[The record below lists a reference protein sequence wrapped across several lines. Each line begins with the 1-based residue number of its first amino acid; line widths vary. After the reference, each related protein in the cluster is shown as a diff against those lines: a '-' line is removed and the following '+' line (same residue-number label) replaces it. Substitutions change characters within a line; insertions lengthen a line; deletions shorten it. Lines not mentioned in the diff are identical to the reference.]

1 MQEISGS
8 ANTITGSYKD
18 LKYAH
23 LEHDDDKFNSNKD
36 IDYEKTKFNQHHYYL
51 SEHGYK
57 DEDDFLDRNYE
68 QPIQE
73 MNEKYKKQRQ
83 KTRIL
88 KDYAEYE
95 KQREQVIRNRG
106 SKKPYGRNR
115 LLTRK
120 YGTKED
126 KEEIYNQFLKHGVS
140 IEEIT
145 RAINAG
151 FHESTKAF
159 NERYKE
165 RMMIT
170 ESFTH
175 LDEGADHTHDNFY
188 GFGRD
193 KFGKPYTDINQSLH
207 DIYGGK
213 KHKYN
218 KNGEM
223 IRDKNGK
230 PKEFKKNNRDVWK
243 EFRDEMDK
251 STVEHVNA
259 KLIDLAKDKGFQ
271 FNAPKFVRKNVNEH
285 DYEEHDIYKAN
296 AQRKDKLID
305 DLVLRFP
312 DKKLKKGK
320 DKTDKG
326 KVTKPIKD
334 EGTQAILRHGD
345 IDSLMNLYKMLESN
359 RKKEEEKKE
368 KELKEREEKLK
379 QQEEEQKRKDDEL
392 NRRENQLEERERR
405 LSISEYKVQQDE
417 QDAQNML
424 DFVNN
429 KALEIDE
436 KLNRREEQINENAKQ
451 LSNAYKGTKKYLYYK
466 HIYNKATKSWNDEK
480 RELSYD
486 AWLRKKQF
494 WLVDSKDYIAEDRL
508 RKNMKREAGV
518 KDDNNLYV
526 KKNKEKDDTH
536 FDPADDD

>member
-36 IDYEKTKFNQHHYYL
+36 IDYEKTKFNHHHYYL
-51 SEHGYK
+51 SENGYK
-57 DEDDFLDRNYE
+57 DENDFLDKNYE

-145 RAINAG
+145 EAINAG

-159 NERYKE
+159 NERFKG

-223 IRDKNGK
+223 IRDKNGE

-259 KLIDLAKDKGFQ
+259 KLIDLAKDKGIQ
-271 FNAPKFVRKNVNEH
+271 FNAPKFVRKNVNEN

-312 DKKLKKGK
+312 DKKLKTGK

-368 KELKEREEKLK
+368 KELKEREERLN
-379 QQEEEQKRKDDEL
+379 QQEEDLNAREEYLFAVYDKVVEFSQFYRRVQPVILYDSGSKEWKKDRLIIAELQEEDKYDEYLEKVDDKFEKADEVVEFVKEQKPKPKPKP
-392 NRRENQLEERERR
+392 
-405 LSISEYKVQQDE
+405 KVTT
-417 QDAQNML
+417 
-424 DFVNN
+424 
-429 KALEIDE
+429 I
-436 KLNRREEQINENAKQ
+436 
-451 LSNAYKGTKKYLYYK
+451 
-466 HIYNKATKSWNDEK
+466 
-480 RELSYD
+480 
-486 AWLRKKQF
+486 
-494 WLVDSKDYIAEDRL
+494 
-508 RKNMKREAGV
+508 
-518 KDDNNLYV
+518 
-526 KKNKEKDDTH
+526 KKNGKKIKVDENGKPI
-536 FDPADDD
+536 FDPMDD

>member
-57 DEDDFLDRNYE
+57 DENDFLDKNYE

-126 KEEIYNQFLKHGVS
+126 KEEIYNQFLKQDVTV
-140 IEEIT
+140 EEIT
-145 RAINAG
+145 GAINAG

-159 NERYKE
+159 NERYKG
-165 RMMIT
+165 RMMII

-207 DIYGGK
+207 DIYGGT

-223 IRDKNGK
+223 IRDKNGE

-271 FNAPKFVRKNVNEH
+271 FNAPKFVRKNVNEN

-312 DKKLKKGK
+312 DKKLKTTKN
-320 DKTDKG
+320 

-334 EGTQAILRHGD
+334 EGTQAILRRGD
-345 IDSLMNLYKMLESN
+345 MDSLMNLYKMLESN

-368 KELKEREEKLK
+368 KELKEREQSLK
-379 QQEEEQKRKDDEL
+379 QREEEQKEREDNLDRRKQEQ
-392 NRRENQLEERERR
+392 ELEEE
-405 LSISEYKVQQDE
+405 D
-417 QDAQNML
+417 
-424 DFVNN
+424 
-429 KALEIDE
+429 
-436 KLNRREEQINENAKQ
+436 LNAREEYLLAVYDKVVEFSQFYKRVEPVILYDSGSNEW
-451 LSNAYKGTKKYLYYK
+451 KKDRL
-466 HIYNKATKSWNDEK
+466 I
-480 RELSYD
+480 
-486 AWLRKKQF
+486 
-494 WLVDSKDYIAEDRL
+494 IAELQKEDKYDEYL
-508 RKNMKREAGV
+508 EKV
-518 KDDNNLYV
+518 DDKFEKADEV
-526 KKNKEKDDTH
+526 VEFVTEQKPKPKPKPKPKVTTIKKNGKKIKVDENGKPIIDPMDD
-536 FDPADDD
+536 

>member
-36 IDYEKTKFNQHHYYL
+36 IDYEKTKFNQHYYYL

-83 KTRIL
+83 KKRIL

-145 RAINAG
+145 RAINSG
-151 FHESTKAF
+151 FHESTRAF

-223 IRDKNGK
+223 LRDKNGK
-230 PKEFKKNNRDVWK
+230 PREFKKNNRDVWK

-271 FNAPKFVRKNVNEH
+271 FNAPKFVRKNVNEN

-312 DKKLKKGK
+312 DKKLKTGK

-334 EGTQAILRHGD
+334 EGTQAILRRGD

-379 QQEEEQKRKDDEL
+379 QQEEEQKKREYNLDSREIQLEQREESVNNVSKSNYQLMKDVGDRKKELLDKEMLLNAYQDKLDSSYTRARHYVFYEHELLQMKKQVNKNYTRKD
-392 NRRENQLEERERR
+392 LEK
-405 LSISEYKVQQDE
+405 EY
-417 QDAQNML
+417 
-424 DFVNN
+424 
-429 KALEIDE
+429 
-436 KLNRREEQINENAKQ
+436 NAFNSDNLK
-451 LSNAYKGTKKYLYYK
+451 NV
-466 HIYNKATKSWNDEK
+466 
-480 RELSYD
+480 
-486 AWLRKKQF
+486 
-494 WLVDSKDYIAEDRL
+494 LVDSIFYQRYLKQEKAL
-508 RKNMKREAGV
+508 RREGISKGV
-518 KDDNNLYV
+518 IEPEPDETQSN
-526 KKNKEKDDTH
+526 KKNKNFNPTGQNDD
-536 FDPADDD
+536 

>member
-8 ANTITGSYKD
+8 ANTETGSYKD

-51 SEHGYK
+51 NEHGYK
-57 DEDDFLDRNYE
+57 DEDDFINQNYDE
-68 QPIQE
+68 PIRE
-73 MNEKYKKQRQ
+73 IDEKHKARRQYKRMLGSYEEYAK
-83 KTRIL
+83 KKENDTRR
-88 KDYAEYE
+88 K
-95 KQREQVIRNRG
+95 G
-106 SKKPYGRNR
+106 SNKPYGRDR

-120 YGTKED
+120 YGTQED
-126 KEEIYNQFLKHGVS
+126 KEEIYNQFLKQDVS

-145 RAINAG
+145 EAINSA

-159 NERYKE
+159 NERYKGQL
-165 RMMIT
+165 IIA

-175 LDEGADHTHDNFY
+175 VDEGADHTHDHLY
-188 GFGRD
+188 AIGTDRY
-193 KFGKPYTDINQSLH
+193 GKPRTDINQSLH

-218 KNGEM
+218 KKGEM

-259 KLIDLAKDKGFQ
+259 KLIDLAKDKGIR
-271 FNAPKFVRKNVNEH
+271 FNAPKFVRKNVNEN

-312 DKKLKKGK
+312 DKRIKAGK
-320 DKTDKG
+320 DETDKG

-334 EGTQAILRHGD
+334 EGTQAILRHGN
-345 IDSLMNLYKMLESN
+345 IDSLMNLYKMLESS
-359 RKKEEEKKE
+359 RKEEEEKKE
-368 KELKEREEKLK
+368 KELKEREEKLN
-379 QQEEEQKRKDDEL
+379 QQEEEQKEREDEL
-392 NRRENQLEERERR
+392 NSRENQLEERERR

-518 KDDNNLYV
+518 NDNNNMEQ
-526 KKNKEKDDTH
+526 NKEKDDKD
-536 FDPADDD
+536 FNPIDDD

>member
-36 IDYEKTKFNQHHYYL
+36 IDYEKTKFNHHHYYL
-51 SEHGYK
+51 SENGYK
-57 DEDDFLDRNYE
+57 DENDFLDKNYE

-145 RAINAG
+145 RAINSG
-151 FHESTKAF
+151 FHESTRAF

-259 KLIDLAKDKGFQ
+259 KLIDLAKDKGIQ
-271 FNAPKFVRKNVNEH
+271 FNAPKFVRKNVNEN

-312 DKKLKKGK
+312 DKKLKTGK

-334 EGTQAILRHGD
+334 EGTQAILRRGD

-379 QQEEEQKRKDDEL
+379 QQEEDLNAREEYLFAVYDKVVEFTQFYRRVQPVILYDGGSKEWKKDRLIIAELQEEDKYDEYLEKVDDKFKKGDEVVEFVKEQKSKPKPKPKPKP
-392 NRRENQLEERERR
+392 
-405 LSISEYKVQQDE
+405 KVTT
-417 QDAQNML
+417 
-424 DFVNN
+424 
-429 KALEIDE
+429 I
-436 KLNRREEQINENAKQ
+436 
-451 LSNAYKGTKKYLYYK
+451 
-466 HIYNKATKSWNDEK
+466 
-480 RELSYD
+480 
-486 AWLRKKQF
+486 
-494 WLVDSKDYIAEDRL
+494 
-508 RKNMKREAGV
+508 
-518 KDDNNLYV
+518 
-526 KKNKEKDDTH
+526 KKNGKKIKVDENGKPI

>member
-145 RAINAG
+145 RAINSG
-151 FHESTKAF
+151 FHESTRAF

-223 IRDKNGK
+223 LRDKNGK

-259 KLIDLAKDKGFQ
+259 KLIDLAKDKGIQ
-271 FNAPKFVRKNVNEH
+271 FNAPKFVRKNVNEN

-312 DKKLKKGK
+312 DKKLKTTKN
-320 DKTDKG
+320 

-334 EGTQAILRHGD
+334 EGTQAILRRGD
-345 IDSLMNLYKMLESN
+345 MDSLMNLYKMLESN

-368 KELKEREEKLK
+368 KELKEREQSLK
-379 QQEEEQKRKDDEL
+379 QREEEQKEREDNLDRRKQEQ
-392 NRRENQLEERERR
+392 ELEEE
-405 LSISEYKVQQDE
+405 D
-417 QDAQNML
+417 
-424 DFVNN
+424 
-429 KALEIDE
+429 
-436 KLNRREEQINENAKQ
+436 LNAREEYLLAVYDKVVEFSQFYKRVEPVILYDSGSNEW
-451 LSNAYKGTKKYLYYK
+451 KKDRL
-466 HIYNKATKSWNDEK
+466 I
-480 RELSYD
+480 
-486 AWLRKKQF
+486 
-494 WLVDSKDYIAEDRL
+494 IAELQKEDKYDEYL
-508 RKNMKREAGV
+508 EKV
-518 KDDNNLYV
+518 DDKFEKADEV
-526 KKNKEKDDTH
+526 VEFVTEQKPKPKPKPKPKVTTIKKNGKKIKVDENGKPIIDPMDD
-536 FDPADDD
+536 

>member
-8 ANTITGSYKD
+8 ANTETGSYKD

-57 DEDDFLDRNYE
+57 DEDDFINQNYDE
-68 QPIQE
+68 PIRE
-73 MNEKYKKQRQ
+73 IDEKHKARRQYKRMLGSYEEYAK
-83 KTRIL
+83 KKENDTRR
-88 KDYAEYE
+88 K
-95 KQREQVIRNRG
+95 G
-106 SKKPYGRNR
+106 SNKPYGRDR

-120 YGTKED
+120 YGTQED
-126 KEEIYNQFLKHGVS
+126 KEEIYNQFLKQGVS

-145 RAINAG
+145 EAINSA
-151 FHESTKAF
+151 FHECTKAF
-159 NERYKE
+159 NERYKGQL
-165 RMMIT
+165 IIA

-175 LDEGADHTHDNFY
+175 VDEGADHTHDHLY
-188 GFGRD
+188 AIGTDRY
-193 KFGKPYTDINQSLH
+193 GKPRTDINQSLH

-218 KNGEM
+218 KKGEM

-259 KLIDLAKDKGFQ
+259 KLIDLAKDKGIQ
-271 FNAPKFVRKNVNEH
+271 FNAPKFVRKNVNEN

-312 DKKLKKGK
+312 DKRIKAGK
-320 DKTDKG
+320 DETDKG

-334 EGTQAILRHGD
+334 EGTQAILRHGN
-345 IDSLMNLYKMLESN
+345 IDSLMNLYKMLESS
-359 RKKEEEKKE
+359 RKEEEEKKE
-368 KELKEREEKLK
+368 KQLKEHEEKLK
-379 QQEEEQKRKDDEL
+379 QQEEDL
-392 NRRENQLEERERR
+392 N
-405 LSISEYKVQQDE
+405 
-417 QDAQNML
+417 A
-424 DFVNN
+424 
-429 KALEIDE
+429 
-436 KLNRREEQINENAKQ
+436 REEYLFAVYDKVVEFTQFYRRVQPVILYDSGSKEW
-451 LSNAYKGTKKYLYYK
+451 KK
-466 HIYNKATKSWNDEK
+466 
-480 RELSYD
+480 
-486 AWLRKKQF
+486 
-494 WLVDSKDYIAEDRL
+494 DRL
-508 RKNMKREAGV
+508 IIAKLKQDDKYDEYLEKVDNEFEKAEEVV
-518 KDDNNLYV
+518 KAKPKPKPKPKPKV
-526 KKNKEKDDTH
+526 TTIKKNGKEIKVDENGKPIIDLMDD
-536 FDPADDD
+536 

>member
-8 ANTITGSYKD
+8 ANTETGSYKD

-57 DEDDFLDRNYE
+57 DEDDFINQNYDE
-68 QPIQE
+68 PIRE
-73 MNEKYKKQRQ
+73 IDEKHKARRQYKRMLGSYEEYAK
-83 KTRIL
+83 KKENDTRR
-88 KDYAEYE
+88 K
-95 KQREQVIRNRG
+95 G
-106 SKKPYGRNR
+106 SNKPYARDR

-120 YGTKED
+120 YGTQED
-126 KEEIYNQFLKHGVS
+126 KEVIYNQFLKQDVS

-145 RAINAG
+145 RAINDG

-159 NERYKE
+159 NERYK
-165 RMMIT
+165 RQLIIA

-175 LDEGADHTHDNFY
+175 LDEGADHTHDHLY
-188 GFGRD
+188 AIGTDRY
-193 KFGKPYTDINQSLH
+193 GKPRTDINQSLH

-213 KHKYN
+213 KHMYN

-259 KLIDLAKDKGFQ
+259 KLIDLAKDKGIQ
-271 FNAPKFVRKNVNEH
+271 FNAPKFVRKNVNEN

-312 DKKLKKGK
+312 DKKLKTGKK
-320 DKTDKG
+320 DKTGKY

-334 EGTQAILRHGD
+334 EGTQAILRRGD
-345 IDSLMNLYKMLESN
+345 IDLLMNLYKSLESN

-379 QQEEEQKRKDDEL
+379 QREEEQKRKDDEL
-392 NRRENQLEERERR
+392 NRRENQLEQRE
-405 LSISEYKVQQDE
+405 E
-417 QDAQNML
+417 
-424 DFVNN
+424 FVNYMSESNN
-429 KALEIDE
+429 KFMDDLGDRKKEL
-436 KLNRREEQINENAKQ
+436 LNKEM
-451 LSNAYKGTKKYLYYK
+451 LLNAYQDKLDSSYTRARHYVFYE
-466 HIYNKATKSWNDEK
+466 H
-480 RELSYD
+480 EL
-486 AWLRKKQF
+486 LQMKKQVNKNYTRKDLEKEYNAF
-494 WLVDSKDYIAEDRL
+494 NSDNLKNVLVDSIFYQRYLKQEKAL
-508 RKNMKREAGV
+508 RREGISKGV
-518 KDDNNLYV
+518 IEPEPDETQSN
-526 KKNKEKDDTH
+526 KKNKNFNPTGQNDD
-536 FDPADDD
+536 

>member
-126 KEEIYNQFLKHGVS
+126 KEEIYNQFLKQGVS

-159 NERYKE
+159 NERFKG
-165 RMMIT
+165 RMMII

-175 LDEGADHTHDNFY
+175 LDEGGDHTHDNFY

-213 KHKYN
+213 KYKYN

-223 IRDKNGK
+223 LRDKNGK
-230 PKEFKKNNRDVWK
+230 PREFKKNNRDVWK

-259 KLIDLAKDKGFQ
+259 KLIDLAKDKGIQ
-271 FNAPKFVRKNVNEH
+271 FNAPKFVRKNVNES

-312 DKKLKKGK
+312 DKKLKAGK
-320 DKTDKG
+320 DKTDKY

-334 EGTQAILRHGD
+334 EGTQAILRRAD
-345 IDSLMNLYKMLESN
+345 IDLLMNLYKSLESN
-359 RKKEEEKKE
+359 RKEEEEKKE
-368 KELKEREEKLK
+368 KELKEREQRLK
-379 QQEEEQKRKDDEL
+379 QQQEEQDRREDELRVREDGLIEKEQGLNERENVVNYTELGLERKEEEFDERL
-392 NRRENQLEERERR
+392 REKEESFNKMYERPTYYAFCEDIKNRYVKAMKKKHPDINVEGIL
-405 LSISEYKVQQDE
+405 YDKFK
-417 QDAQNML
+417 L
-424 DFVNN
+424 D
-429 KALEIDE
+429 
-436 KLNRREEQINENAKQ
+436 
-451 LSNAYKGTKKYLYYK
+451 SYLVG
-466 HIYNKATKSWNDEK
+466 S
-480 RELSYD
+480 
-486 AWLRKKQF
+486 
-494 WLVDSKDYIAEDRL
+494 AEDI
-508 RKNMKREAGV
+508 KIKRAREDLSV
-518 KDDNNLYV
+518 RNETTVNQPKV
-526 KKNKEKDDTH
+526 KKEKEG
-536 FDPADDD
+536 FDPLDDD